1 MTHQTKSDLIVLGI
15 ILTIIFS
22 IAYVLLNISTK
33 KHYHSWL
40 DAIQN
45 DMYRYYDACYNEA
58 SIKPNSQ
65 KNEVIEF
72 KLSSIMNEFKN
83 KEDYREDYLALKS
96 SRKLSDMF
104 FPTNEIIKNDEVL
117 FAVRIRNKMFLGI
130 YPEKF
135 LGIYANRT
143 IKEINNVN
151 GMASLEKFNKK

>member
-1 MTHQTKSDLIVLGI
+1 
-15 ILTIIFS
+15 
-22 IAYVLLNISTK
+22 
-33 KHYHSWL
+33 
-40 DAIQN
+40 
-45 DMYRYYDACYNEA
+45 
-58 SIKPNSQ
+58 
-65 KNEVIEF
+65 
-72 KLSSIMNEFKN
+72 MNEFKN